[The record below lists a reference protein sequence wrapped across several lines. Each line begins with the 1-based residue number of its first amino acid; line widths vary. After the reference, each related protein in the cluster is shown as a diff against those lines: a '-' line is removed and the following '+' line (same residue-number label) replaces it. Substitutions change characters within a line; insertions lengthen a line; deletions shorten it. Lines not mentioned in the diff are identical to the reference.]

1 MARSSSSPRSRK
13 RPAASVPPQQQ
24 KHDRSLIPVGMA
36 TILPHTAKRVRHV
49 EDVLLTTLG
58 RWGYQEIIPPTF
70 EYLDVLQTGL
80 EPDLIEKC
88 YKFSDRTTGRILL
101 LRPDVTAQIAR
112 IVAMGMV
119 GSQMPLRLC
128 YRTTV
133 FRYEPEHAGRERE
146 IFQVGAELV
155 GTDTIAADA
164 EMIALMGDCLQQ
176 LGLHDFKISLGHVGF
191 FKALLAKSGLSV
203 DGQKRAEQAAARKD
217 LPRLE
222 EIFQDEQIATVRAR
236 AVLETPGLYGKEEV
250 LARGRVLAGRDRALR
265 EALDRLTKVYEL
277 LSASD
282 LKDRLLLDLGEFRDF
297 EYYDGLVF
305 EVFAKGLGYEI
316 GGGGRYN
323 HLIGR
328 FGRDLPSTGFAFDV
342 DRLFQSMESV
352 DGEPVRSGVH
362 CLICSASDRHAQAF
376 EVARTLRQAG
386 YRVVLGRSTGSS
398 PQAIRLMRE
407 EGKRFEAQVIALVGS
422 AHVSSDEVLIVS
434 ASPTVRQRTVKVKE
448 LPSLLRH

>member
-1 MARSSSSPRSRK
+1 
-13 RPAASVPPQQQ
+13 
-24 KHDRSLIPVGMA
+24 
-36 TILPHTAKRVRHV
+36 
-49 EDVLLTTLG
+49 
-58 RWGYQEIIPPTF
+58 
-70 EYLDVLQTGL
+70 
-80 EPDLIEKC
+80 
-88 YKFSDRTTGRILL
+88 
-101 LRPDVTAQIAR
+101 
-112 IVAMGMV
+112 MV

-146 IFQVGAELV
+146 IFQVGAELI
-155 GTDTIAADA
+155 GTDTVAADA

-203 DGQKRAEQAAARKD
+203 EGQKRAEQAAARKD

-222 EIFQDEQIATVRAR
+222 EIFQEEQVATAQAR
-236 AVLETPGLYGKEEV
+236 AILETPGLYGKEEV
-250 LARGRVLAGRDRALR
+250 LARGRVLAGRDPALR
-265 EALDRLTKVYEL
+265 AALDRLTQVYEL

-362 CLICSASDRHAQAF
+362 CLICSVSDQQAQAF
-376 EVARTLRQAG
+376 EVARGLRQGG
-386 YRVVLGRSTGSS
+386 YRVVLGRSMGNS
-398 PQAIRLMRE
+398 PQAVRLMLE
-407 EGKRFEAQVIALVGS
+407 EGKRLDAQVTALIGS
-422 AHVSSDEVLIVS
+422 AGVASDEVLVVS
-434 ASPTVRQRTVKVKE
+434 VSPKVQQRTVKIKE
-448 LPSLLRH
+448 LPSLLRL